1 MLKKKKWLPS
11 RGGVSLADRF
21 LSSGGISRHNPY
33 VSSTFRG
40 WEPNPKESQS
50 YPLALKKKHTSS
62 SIVASMTPSK
72 NALRL
77 MFLLCLVAARVILAN
92 QGANPYNN
100 YQQPAQYSS
109 QQYGQ
114 QQHQQQQQQQQQ
126 QQRGPPQQPPS
137 GYNPYAPPP
146 SQYSAPPG
154 FGAPPG
160 FAPPP
165 RDSGSQDGG
174 GGLFSKLK
182 NSIMA
187 AGSAITSGL
196 DSNSNPSGYGV
207 PKSMPPGYGQ
217 MPPRGNMPP
226 SSRMGPPGY
235 GPPPRSSMGEDSNGP
250 FGLVGKIK
258 NLFNQDEKD
267 DSDQRGLAFGGSPSQ
282 SQHRPV
288 PPHMSGPPGYR
299 GQVNVP
305 SVPPSY
311 QGNHNQDNYQQQ
323 QQPPP
328 PQQQHH
334 HHQQQQQQQMPG
346 MNAPSE
352 YKNNYDSSNGEYSN
366 SLQTPP
372 IEMNN
377 NELNDNFRSNSQG
390 GPPTGPQSMYTSNT
404 PATNYPSYNQ
414 MSHMNPPPPPMPIVP
429 PEPEISPEPQ
439 VFTVDDCI
447 VLILKPKEF
456 FRKKSELTRGGAHN
470 LQVFTDFERVL
481 TKFKTD
487 ENQRTYGTAELL
499 ELSNAIL
506 PHAVQQIRD
515 VTDEFSRNDNMDYKA
530 FEDLTTACQNIVAKE
545 GGLHIA
551 SVGPVTRDFL
561 PKLPLRDGWKDAF
574 QSLAFKGVPMY
585 IFSSG
590 YGDIVSQAL
599 LLASNEQSGRG
610 RGGDA
615 QPRVLPQNVR
625 IISNFFRTAPDGSV
639 RAFSQPVI
647 HEKNKNATSAA
658 IHMGMPIPE
667 RPYGLIF
674 GSHEDDIS
682 MTDGVL
688 GLQEQL
694 SIGFLEMT
702 EDLPARLNSFLHS
715 YDAVV
720 LGDGSFQYIKTLVD
734 EILQVDSTA
743 LSKGKNKPSIFERGL
758 QGLGGVE
765 LF

>member
-1 MLKKKKWLPS
+1 M
-11 RGGVSLADRF
+11 
-21 LSSGGISRHNPY
+21 
-33 VSSTFRG
+33 
-40 WEPNPKESQS
+40 NPKIVPSGASNWQTSEFQ
-50 YPLALKKKHTSS
+50 PHT
-62 SIVASMTPSK
+62 MTSSK

-77 MFLLCLVAARVILAN
+77 LFVLCLVAARVILAN

-100 YQQPAQYSS
+100 YQQPTQYNQQYS
-109 QQYGQ
+109 QQP
-114 QQHQQQQQQQQQ
+114 QQQQ
-126 QQRGPPQQPPS
+126 QQRGPPPQQPPS

-154 FGAPPG
+154 FGGPPPG
-160 FAPPP
+160 FAPP
-165 RDSGSQDGG
+165 RDSTQDVGG
-174 GGLFSKLK
+174 GIFSKLK
-182 NSIMA
+182 NSIIA

-196 DSNSNPSGYGV
+196 DNSNNNQ
-207 PKSMPPGYGQ
+207 PGYGAPRTMPPSYGQ
-217 MPPRGNMPP
+217 VPPRGSVSPQN
-226 SSRMGPPGY
+226 RAPPGY
-235 GPPPRSSMGEDSNGP
+235 GPPPRSNMGEDTNGP

-258 NLFNQDEKD
+258 NLFGQDEKD
-267 DSDQRGLAFGGSPSQ
+267 DNDQRARQFGGQPSSPSQ
-282 SQHRPV
+282 YRPV

-299 GQVNVP
+299 GQGSVP
-305 SVPPSY
+305 SGPPAY
-311 QGNHNQDNYQQQ
+311 QGNYNQDNHPQQQ
-323 QQPPP
+323 QSQPT
-328 PQQQHH
+328 Q
-334 HHQQQQQQQMPG
+334 HHQQQQQMPA
-346 MNAPSE
+346 MNAPTE
-352 YKNNYDSSNGEYSN
+352 YNKNSYDMSNDDYNSN
-366 SLQTPP
+366 LQSPP
-372 IEMNN
+372 IDMNN
-377 NELNDNFRSNSQG
+377 NELNDSFRSNNPAVPPPGPSQQYA
-390 GPPTGPQSMYTSNT
+390 PNT
-404 PATNYPSYNQ
+404 AANYPNYNQ
-414 MSHMNPPPPPMPIVP
+414 MSHMNPPPPPPMPVVP
-429 PEPEISPEPQ
+429 PEPEVSPEPQ
-439 VFTVDDCI
+439 VFAVDDCI
-447 VLILKPKEF
+447 VLILKPREF
-456 FRKKSELTRGGAHN
+456 FRKKNELTRGGPHN

-506 PHAVQQIRD
+506 PNAVQQIRD

-551 SVGPVTRDFL
+551 SIGPVTRDFL
-561 PKLPLRDGWKDAF
+561 PRLPLRDGWKDAF

-599 LLASNEQSGRG
+599 LLASNEPAGRG

-615 QPRVLPQNVR
+615 QPRALPQNVR

-682 MTDGVL
+682 MTDGVQ

-734 EILQVDSTA
+734 EILQVDSAA
-743 LSKGKNKPSIFERGL
+743 LKGKNKPSIFERGL